1 MVLSTIYIKRNVM
14 PKKLTT
20 EKFIEVARE
29 VHGNK
34 YDYSKVVYRSSHD
47 KVCII
52 CPEHGEFW
60 IQPNSHLNGRGCQKC
75 GNLNKGANK
84 KITQEEFL
92 KRAKEIHGDK
102 YDYSK
107 VVYTGS
113 KNEVCI
119 ICPEHG
125 EFLQKPIY
133 HTFNKCGCPKCALKA
148 NSDRNKQNR
157 QSLEDFVKKAKEIH
171 GDKYDYSKAEY
182 VNRKTKICIICPVH
196 GEFWQTPSD
205 HIFQKQGCPK
215 CGIKRRADKN
225 RLSKEDFVLKAKEI
239 HGNKYDYSK
248 AEYVDCM
255 KKVCIIC
262 HEKDKNGKE
271 HGEFWQTPNS
281 HLRGNGCPKC
291 KESKGEREVRE
302 ILENNS
308 INYVQEKTFNW
319 LKYNGNMFLDF
330 YLPEH
335 NSAIEFQGIHH
346 FIPVDFS
353 GGGKEFAKS
362 NLKTQKERD
371 KEKKRLCEEHGIKI
385 YYIAYNEKIEK
396 KLKTIIENVT
406 TRKTNY

>member
-1 MVLSTIYIKRNVM
+1 M

-20 EKFIEVARE
+20 EKFIEVAKE

-34 YDYSKVVYRSSHD
+34 YDYSKVVYKSSHD

-92 KRAKEIHGDK
+92 KKAKEIHGDK

-239 HGNKYDYSK
+239 HGDKYDYSK
-248 AEYVDCM
+248 VEYVDCM

-271 HGEFWQTPNS
+271 HGEFWQTPNN

-291 KESKGEREVRE
+291 KESKGERVIRD
-302 ILENNS
+302 ILENKD
-308 INYVQEKTFNW
+308 IDYEQEKTFDW
-319 LKYNGNMFLDF
+319 LKYDGSMFLDF
-330 YLPEH
+330 YLPEYS
-335 NSAIEFQGIHH
+335 SAIEFQGVHH
-346 FIPVDFS
+346 YIPVDFS
-353 GGGKEFAKS
+353 GRGQESAKS
-362 NLKTQKERD
+362 NLLTQKARD
-371 KEKKRLCEEHGIKI
+371 KEKNRLCKEHNIKI
-385 YYIAYNEKIEK
+385 YYITYNEKIDK
-396 KLKTIIENVT
+396 KLKIILENAT
-406 TRKTNY
+406 TGKTNN